1 MVEEPKLTPEEIIEQ
16 ASAYVLVATNEESVI
31 GQAESRGSSPLSLL
45 NLVRGLRK
53 EADDIEARVFE

>member
-1 MVEEPKLTPEEIIEQ
+1 MVPKPKLTPEEITEQ
-16 ASAYVLVATNEESVI
+16 ASVYVLVATNEESVI